1 MHVPQNVRSNV
12 RQYVLV
18 VVVHLVMLDVVLNA
32 QEDVAIHVISNAAMI
47 VQVHVKESVHILVQ
61 RHVRHVLKN
70 VLVDALVVP
79 EDAQIN
85 VLKDALLNAEKVAYQ
100 SVDKLVEISVLV
112 NVDLLV
118 KELVLLIVN
127 QVVPVIVNP
136 HVLMDAKIHALMHV
150 ITIAPD
156 VPDAVMDV
164 AVIASVVVVANV
176 IRLVKTTVRHL
187 LHQLSYKHRKINL
200 MLYTKRILVVMR

>member
-1 MHVPQNVRSNV
+1 
-12 RQYVLV
+12 
-18 VVVHLVMLDVVLNA
+18 MLDAALNV
-32 QEDVAIHVISNAAMI
+32 QEDVEIHVLSNAVMI
-47 VQVHVKESVHILVQ
+47 VQVHAKESAHILVQ
-61 RHVRHVLKN
+61 RHVHPVLKN

-85 VLKDALLNAEKVAYQ
+85 VLKDVLLNVGKVAYQ
-100 SVDKLVEISVLV
+100 NVDKLVEISVLV
-112 NVDLLV
+112 NADLLV
-118 KELVLLIVN
+118 KELVSLIAD

-150 ITIAPD
+150 ITIALD
-156 VPDAVMDV
+156 APDAVMDV

-176 IRLVKTTVRHL
+176 IQLVKTTVRHL
-187 LHQLSYKHRKINL
+187 LRQLSYKHRKINL